1 MYNTD
6 LEVDNDNPEAKKQ
19 ISVNIMQHSM
29 DLLSRLLDSTTDW
42 LKLLIII
49 CFIIIFI
56 KNLKGKS
63 DKAVVSVK
71 SFAMCVDKDAEWK
84 ISKMVQELSFG
95 K

>member
-1 MYNTD
+1 MCNTD
-6 LEVDNDNPEAKKQ
+6 LEVDNDDPEAKKQ
-19 ISVNIMQHSM
+19 ISVNIMQYSM

-42 LKLLIII
+42 LKLLRII
-49 CFIIIFI
+49 CFIII

-84 ISKMVQELSFG
+84 IFKMVQELSFG